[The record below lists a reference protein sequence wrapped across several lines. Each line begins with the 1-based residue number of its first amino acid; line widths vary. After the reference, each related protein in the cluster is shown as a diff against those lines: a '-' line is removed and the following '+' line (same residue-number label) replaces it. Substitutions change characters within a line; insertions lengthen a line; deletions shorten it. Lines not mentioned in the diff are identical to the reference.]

1 MAFSSLSAQSDRW
14 IMHLWQKGKEK
25 LNGCWWPHSCYHI
38 ISSQLQN
45 WKGGP
50 NWTGVTRNS
59 MLFQKSI
66 TIRYW
71 DYNQAKLFWPDWMM
85 YFQRT
90 PLPSVD
96 SFRIGWDKV
105 VWNYPIPYLI
115 SYPCA
120 IFSGTWISCQLVENQ
135 LSIWMVRKEC
145 SQLVS
150 SYHDLKLKVADEAP
164 K

>member
-1 MAFSSLSAQSDRW
+1 MTFSSLSAQSDRW

-45 WKGGP
+45 RNGGP

-71 DYNQAKLFWPDWMM
+71 DCHQDCLNLPGWMR
-85 YFQRT
+85 YFQST
-90 PLPSVD
+90 PSPSVD
-96 SFRIGWDKV
+96 SLRVGWDKV
-105 VWNYPIPYLI
+105 VWNYPIPYFI

-120 IFSGTWISCQLVENQ
+120 IFSGTWVRYQSAENQ
-135 LSIWMVRKEC
+135 VLLWMSREDC
-145 SQLVS
+145 SQSVPP
-150 SYHDLKLKVADEAP
+150 YHDSMP